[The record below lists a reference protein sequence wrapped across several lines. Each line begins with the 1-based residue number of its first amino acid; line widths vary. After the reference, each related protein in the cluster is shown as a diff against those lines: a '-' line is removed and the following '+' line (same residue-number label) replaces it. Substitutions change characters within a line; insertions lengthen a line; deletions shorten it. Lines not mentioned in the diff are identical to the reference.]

1 MVEFEKKDN
10 GKCLIIRPPMPP
22 DEDEMIK
29 ETFFFLKHPN
39 PWGLPTM
46 KLKQTRTKVKD
57 PTANGT
63 LNSQRLERKVSF
75 SLEPTTMRGFVR
87 PSVSKFVGPSIYG
100 SYRSWKE

>member
-39 PWGLPTM
+39 VTLSIHIETAWTQSCLVGL
-46 KLKQTRTKVKD
+46 VK
-57 PTANGT
+57 
-63 LNSQRLERKVSF
+63 F
-75 SLEPTTMRGFVR
+75 SCAKASL
-87 PSVSKFVGPSIYG
+87 
-100 SYRSWKE
+100 